1 MATEL
6 IQVMETD
13 KLGYSLMELEQPISL
28 ILDLSSTLSLRA
40 EQLVPMALSSQELMS
55 MLMGHLPNPKRIWTR
70 VVSLQLQMSCWI
82 IQGTQMVAIRL
93 LTTMIQTLLRETLF
107 KTLKKG
113 LMERGVLSPATSS
126 LDLKQIAITLQE
138 PKPSSIRI
146 LNLLYQGKK
155 SPRHSRTQ

>member
-55 MLMGHLPNPKRIWTR
+55 MLMGHLPNPK
-70 VVSLQLQMSCWI
+70 
-82 IQGTQMVAIRL
+82 
-93 LTTMIQTLLRETLF
+93 
-107 KTLKKG
+107 
-113 LMERGVLSPATSS
+113 
-126 LDLKQIAITLQE
+126 QI
-138 PKPSSIRI
+138 
-146 LNLLYQGKK
+146 
-155 SPRHSRTQ
+155 